1 MAKILHRK
9 AIADNRQPLD
19 LGVLP
24 QLAGFTLHRAEM
36 VIFRDYKAATAST
49 GLTQA
54 QFAVLE
60 LVYRNPK
67 VLQVELSQQLAIDK
81 ATMMVMVDRLE
92 AAGLLRRRASKID
105 RRRQE
110 LGITPKGEELLGET
124 RRLALAHEAA
134 LFAHIPPAEMK
145 RLVRTLTKICEASDQ
160 PDDKLAERRPL
171 EKTGFGVDAGKKNG
185 GGIASR

>member
-1 MAKILHRK
+1 M
-9 AIADNRQPLD
+9 
-19 LGVLP
+19 LP
-24 QLAGFTLHRAEM
+24 QLAGFILHRAEM

-60 LVYRNPK
+60 IVSCNTN
-67 VLQVELSQQLAIDK
+67 VMQVELAVQLAMDK

-92 AAGLLRRRASKID
+92 AGGLLRRRASKID

-110 LGITPKGEELLGET
+110 LVITPKGEGLLIET

-134 LFAHIPPAEMK
+134 LFSHIPPAEMK
-145 RLVRTLTKICEASDQ
+145 RLVRTLTKICAASGQ
-160 PDDKLAERRPL
+160 RGGLAERRPL
-171 EKTGFGVDAGKKNG
+171 AHTSFGLQVQEK
-185 GGIASR
+185 